1 MCHPAGALP
10 SDWLPPSLIFKIY
23 PLCHHNSGLKLYLY
37 LAFID
42 NPDCP
47 QQSSSQ
53 LIIKLPF
60 QVIGLSHVTF
70 HILHPLVIGLSQLLM
85 SFGFGA
91 LVDFQSFFF
100 FSSLFSSAMMR
111 YSLSNTSSADST
123 FALSSM
129 SFISF
134 F

>member
-37 LAFID
+37 LAFIN

-47 QQSSSQ
+47 QQTSYQ
-53 LIIKLPF
+53 IIVKFFF

-70 HILHPLVIGLSQLLM
+70 HILHPLVIGLSQLPLPDN
-85 SFGFGA
+85 
-91 LVDFQSFFF
+91 LD
-100 FSSLFSSAMMR
+100 LFLLQLFVLICYDAI
-111 YSLSNTSSADST
+111 L
-123 FALSSM
+123 LIEH
-129 SFISF
+129 FIC
-134 F
+134 